1 MMDGPKGVRHH
12 AVLRAS
18 PEKRPTEMD
27 SAAWLVCRP
36 DAEHA
41 DFLKKRW
48 RTGKILSADTICE
61 LRRSVR
67 DS

>member
-1 MMDGPKGVRHH
+1 
-12 AVLRAS
+12 
-18 PEKRPTEMD
+18 MD
-27 SAAWLVCRP
+27 SAAWLVCGP